1 MGFDDALNK
10 AKDVAGDHQDQAN
23 QAIDGANQKAQDAAP
38 DQLDGGID
46 KGADS
51 AKGALGLGGDDN
63 K

>member
-10 AKDVAGDHQDQAN
+10 GKDLAGEHQDQAN
-23 QAIDGANQKAQDAAP
+23 QAIDGASQKAQDAAP

-46 KGADS
+46 KGADA
-51 AKGALGLGGDDN
+51 AKGAFGGEG

>member
-10 AKDVAGDHQDQAN
+10 AKDFAGDHKDESDK
-23 QAIDGANQKAQDAAP
+23 AIDGASQKAQDAAP

-46 KGADS
+46 KGATGLKDS
-51 AKGALGLGGDDN
+51 IGGD